1 MCRRLPRSWAVFV
14 LGLSLGASGCRAGP
28 RGVAAGLPAR
38 AEAPLR
44 PQIDVAGLGNF
55 GVVDPGLFRSAQPTA
70 EGFREAK
77 RRGVKTVVD
86 LRSTHGDA
94 ALLEGLDLAYVR
106 LPMHEWS
113 VGDAD
118 VAAFLKIVADPA
130 NRPVLVHCASGENR
144 TGALVAA
151 YRVVEQGWSK
161 ADAVREMDAFGAL
174 PLWVNLRHY
183 VETLDPDR
191 IRALVAAAPPPRIE
205 RIP

>member
-1 MCRRLPRSWAVFV
+1 MQPPHPRLGST
-14 LGLSLGASGCRAGP
+14 LLLASALLAGGCHPAP
-28 RGVAAGLPAR
+28 RGVAAGLPPR
-38 AEAPLR
+38 SEAPAH
-44 PQIDVAGLGNF
+44 PETGIAGLGNF

-94 ALLEGLDLAYVR
+94 VLLEGLGLAYVR

-118 VAAFLKIVADPA
+118 VVAFLKIVADPA

-174 PLWVNLRHY
+174 PLWVNLRRY

-191 IRALVAAAPPPRIE
+191 IRALVAAAPPPRID
-205 RIP
+205 RTP